1 MRKSTGV
8 GWPLIFMAYLPRV
21 SQLVASC
28 SYMAASPDSPGNLRT
43 KKRRRQAPA
52 ASARMGDEKIRFMVA
67 WHLTIEATLT
77 EWRSAQVSRGHPGP
91 QRSVRGRMKE
101 RKPIFYD
108 EEKVRW
114 RRTRRAMEIS
124 GALLT
129 LLLVY
134 FFVTVAGSV
143 ELPSALLVD
152 TRTAYHAIKKKNG
165 KPVVVREGRR
175 KRVANIGQV
184 PSSYDPLRAA
194 FFVSWDPNSLAS
206 LKKHYK
212 DIDLL
217 MPEQLHAV
225 TGDGALTVVDYQ
237 VNQTA
242 VVKATPAGVINR
254 LRTDKLHEW
263 MRSLTPPLELPMM
276 GVLNNYDGTNWRDKE
291 LAVLLANRDSRKRL
305 VTDATEYAVEA
316 HQAGIVVDFELIPD
330 ESQDRFQEFIEEF
343 VAALHAANLKL
354 MVALPARDEAFDY
367 GFFGKQ
373 TDAIILMNYDQHWPT
388 SGPGPIAGQDWF
400 VENLRQVMQVV
411 PAQKIVVGVANYAYD
426 WTETKGKERPQ
437 AEEWS
442 IQEALLHAYESEA
455 EVEFDAASMNPHYS
469 FSDEKDR
476 THQVWMLDAV
486 TAYNQLRVCERLGV
500 QGTALWRMGSSDG
513 SLWPIWDTARPDD
526 VTRQQIADLP
536 PGPDL
541 ILEGDGDIWRILDT
555 PKHGRRS
562 FTYDAATDLFTS
574 EKFETFPLSYDIDQI
589 GGAKNKLVLSFDD
602 GPDRRWT
609 PKVLDILKEKNA
621 PASFFV
627 IGDQA
632 NRAPDLLKREY
643 AEGHEIGNHTFTHP
657 KFDEIS
663 RTQIKWELNLTQ
675 RLIESTLGVKSI
687 LFRPPYGIDH
697 QPEYAEEV
705 AQLPYPQELGYLI
718 VGQRIDPDDWSL
730 QGGKPIPAKE
740 IVDSVLRQANRGNIV
755 LLHDGGGDRSQT
767 LAALPQIIDALRAEG
782 YQFVSASDLIGKT
795 RAQVMLP
802 LSPEDQFE
810 ARADGFIFGI
820 FQYFRFFIG
829 IIFFLCIFLVCG
841 RALVIGLLA
850 LIEKL
855 RPDHA
860 VMSIPPPSVTVLL
873 PAHNEE
879 NVIVQTITSVLL
891 SDLQDLRIIVVDD
904 GSADKTGELL
914 DANFSHEPRVHIIH
928 QVNRGKAAALNL
940 AMSLADTEIVVTIDA
955 DTEVESDALSKL
967 IRHFSD
973 LQVGAVAGNVK
984 VGNRSRWLT
993 RWQALE
999 YITSQNMEKRAFDL
1013 LNCITVVPGA
1023 LGAWRK
1029 KAIEAAGGITADTVA
1044 EDADLTIA
1052 IRRLGWR
1059 VTYDEEAIA
1068 WTEAPETAGQLIR
1081 QRFRWTFGT
1090 LQSFWRHGDTLL
1102 RPKYGTLGWIALP
1115 NIFVFQLVLP
1125 LISPVIDLMFFGSLF
1140 LWGLAQFRVTRL
1152 PQLWTTADVEKSVF
1166 FFLGFLL
1173 IDILTCMVAFALER
1187 KEDWTLLIPVLLQRF
1202 YYRQLMY
1209 VVLFRSVKE
1218 AVSGRPVGW
1227 RGVEKEAPPQAP
1239 KTRPKPAPAE
1249 GN

>member
-1 MRKSTGV
+1 
-8 GWPLIFMAYLPRV
+8 
-21 SQLVASC
+21 
-28 SYMAASPDSPGNLRT
+28 
-43 KKRRRQAPA
+43 
-52 ASARMGDEKIRFMVA
+52 
-67 WHLTIEATLT
+67 
-77 EWRSAQVSRGHPGP
+77 
-91 QRSVRGRMKE
+91 MKE
-101 RKPIFYD
+101 RGPIFYD
-108 EEKVRW
+108 AERVRW
-114 RRTRRAMEIS
+114 RRTRRVMEIT

-129 LLLVY
+129 VLLAY
-134 FFVTVAGSV
+134 FFVTIAASV
-143 ELPSALLVD
+143 ELPAGLLPD
-152 TRTAYHAIKKKNG
+152 TRPKYQALKSKKK
-165 KPVVVREGRR
+165 PVPTREGRR
-175 KRVANIGQV
+175 RRVANIGTV
-184 PSSYDPLRAA
+184 PASYDPLRAA

-217 MPEQLHAV
+217 IPEQLHAV
-225 TGDGALTVVDYQ
+225 SADGALTVVDYERGQ
-237 VNQTA
+237 NT
-242 VVKATPAGVINR
+242 VKATPAEAII
-254 LRTDKLHEW
+254 LLKDDKLHQW
-263 MRSLTPPLELPMM
+263 MKSFNPPIELPMM
-276 GVLNNYDGTNWRDKE
+276 GMLNNYDGVEWRIKE
-291 LAVLLANRDSRKRL
+291 MAQMLANPAARQRL
-305 VTDATEYAVEA
+305 VRDVVEYAVES
-316 HQAGIVVDFELIPD
+316 HEAGIVVDFEEVPDASQAHFRALIGVLAP
-330 ESQDRFQEFIEEF
+330 
-343 VAALHAANLKL
+343 ALHSVGLKL
-354 MVALPARDEAFDY
+354 MIALPARDDAYDY
-367 GFFGKQ
+367 EYFGQ
-373 TDAIILMNYDQHWPT
+373 QCDAIELMNFDQHWPY
-388 SGPGPIAGQDWF
+388 SPPGPIAAQDWF
-400 VENLRQVMQVV
+400 MENLRQVREVV
-411 PAQKIVVGVANYAYD
+411 PAQKIIVGIANYAYD
-426 WTETKGKERPQ
+426 WASAPKKGFAT

-442 IQEALLHAYESEA
+442 IQEALLHAEESDA
-455 EVEFDAASMNPHYS
+455 DVEFDGDSLNPHYS
-469 FSDEKDR
+469 YYDEHNR
-476 THQVWMLDAV
+476 VHQVWLLDAV
-486 TAYNQLRVCERLGV
+486 TAYNELRASERLGV
-500 QGTALWRMGSSDG
+500 QGTALWRLGSADT
-513 SLWPIWDTARPDD
+513 SLWPVWDAVRADDAARQKL
-526 VTRQQIADLP
+526 TDLP

-541 ILEGDGDIWRILDT
+541 ILEGDGDIWHITDT
-555 PKHGRRS
+555 PKHGKRS
-562 FTYDAATDLFTS
+562 FQYDTASDLFTDES
-574 EKFETFPLSYDIDQI
+574 YDGIPLSYNIDQI
-589 GGAKNKLVLSFDD
+589 GAADKKIALSFDD
-602 GPDRRWT
+602 GPDPQWT
-609 PKVLDILKEKNA
+609 PKILDVLKQKNV
-621 PASFFV
+621 PGVFFV
-627 IGDQA
+627 IGNMA
-632 NRAPDLLKREY
+632 NQRPDILKREY

-663 RTQIKWELNLTQ
+663 RTQIRWELNLTQ

-718 VGQRIDPDDWSL
+718 IGQRIDPDDWSL
-730 QGGKPIPAKE
+730 RDGKPIPAKE

-767 LAALPQIIDALRAEG
+767 IAALPQIIDALRAKG
-782 YQFVSASDLIGKT
+782 YQFVAVSDLIGKT
-795 RAQVMLP
+795 REQVMLP
-802 LSPEDQFE
+802 LSTEEQFE
-810 ARADGFIFGI
+810 ARADGFIFGM

-829 IIFFLCIFLVCG
+829 IVFVLGIFLVSG
-841 RALVIGLLA
+841 RALIIGLLA

-860 VMSIPPPSVTVLL
+860 VMPVPPPSVTVLI

-879 NVIVQTITSVLL
+879 HVIVQTVHSVLQ
-891 SDLQDLRIIVVDD
+891 SDYIDLRIIVVND
-904 GSADKTGELL
+904 GSVDRTGELL
-914 DANFSHEPRVHIIH
+914 DANFSREPRVRIIH
-928 QVNRGKAAALNL
+928 QVNRGKAAALNAAL
-940 AMSLADTEIVVTIDA
+940 SQSDTEFVVTIDA
-955 DTEVESDALSKL
+955 DTEIEPDAIRNL

-973 LQVGAVAGNVK
+973 PKVGAVAGNVK

-1090 LQSFWRHGDTLL
+1090 LQSFWKHGDTLL

-1115 NIFVFQLVLP
+1115 NIFIFQLVLP
-1125 LISPVIDLMFFGSLF
+1125 LISPIIDLMFFGSLL
-1140 LWGLAQFRVTRL
+1140 LWGLAQFRVTQL
-1152 PQLWTTADVEKSVF
+1152 PQLWTTSDVEKSVF
-1166 FFLGFLL
+1166 FFLGFML

-1227 RGVEKEAPPQAP
+1227 RGVEPEAPPHTSKAP
-1239 KTRPKPAPAE
+1239 QKPAPAE